1 MKFKRRHFFSL
12 STSSLLACLTNP
24 FLLNAVTKK
33 EFPLFFS
40 AGTDK
45 EGKYFFS
52 GFNVYG
58 KENFRTPLMT
68 RGHGVAQRTNFH
80 EVAAFARRPGKYIL
94 VVNALSGERVAQ
106 IESIGG
112 RHFFGHGIYSKDGR
126 WLFATESEY
135 DSGRGVLGVYDAA
148 DGYRLVD
155 TLPTHGVGPHEVD
168 LLADGKTLV
177 VANGGILTHPDSGRM
192 KLNLDV
198 MDSSLAYIEMN
209 SGKQL
214 EAQRLDPNLQ
224 LMSIRH
230 LAVGPDD
237 NVAVVMQYQGSRRH
251 LLPLVGFQKGSGS
264 IDMLS
269 APETVGY
276 RMKNYCGS
284 VTFDL
289 SGKLIGVSSPRGGII
304 TFWSVAKKR
313 FLSHLEV
320 KDGCGVA
327 AENTPE
333 SFRITN
339 GFGQILRH
347 FPLINKTE
355 ILTTVSDTLWD
366 NHLLLACG

>member
-1 MKFKRRHFFSL
+1 MKIKRRHFFSL
-12 STSSLLACLTNP
+12 SISSLLACLTSP
-24 FLLNAVTKK
+24 LLLNAFTKK
-33 EFPLFFS
+33 ELPLFFS
-40 AGTDK
+40 AGADTV
-45 EGKYFFS
+45 GKYFFS
-52 GFNVYG
+52 GFNLFG
-58 KENFRTPLMT
+58 KENFRTPLMS
-68 RGHGVAQRTNFH
+68 RGHGAAQRANSH
-80 EVAAFARRPGKYIL
+80 EVAVFARRPGEYIL
-94 VVNALSGERVAQ
+94 VVNALSGERIAQ
-106 IESIGG
+106 IESIEG

-126 WLFATESEY
+126 WLFATENEY

-148 DGYRLVD
+148 DRYRLVD
-155 TLPTHGVGPHEVD
+155 TLPTHGIGPHEID
-168 LLADGKTLV
+168 LLVEGKTLV
-177 VANGGILTHPDSGRM
+177 VANGGILTHPDSGRE

-198 MDSSLAYIEMN
+198 MDSSLSYIEMN

-214 EAQRLDPNLQ
+214 EGQKLDPNLQ

-289 SGKLIGVSSPRGGII
+289 SGELIGVSSPRGGII
-304 TFWSVAKKR
+304 TFWSVRKKQ

-333 SFRITN
+333 SFLITN

-347 FPLINKTE
+347 FPLINQTE
-355 ILTTVSDTLWD
+355 ILTSASDTLWD
-366 NHLLLACG
+366 NHLLLACS